1 MDTVFSGAIW
11 SVCYLLVVAS
21 LSIYGIH
28 RLVICYLFLRYK
40 NQGVQPL
47 RRWDH
52 LPLVTVQLPIFNEY
66 YVGKRLLSAVSRID
80 YPREK
85 LQIQILDDSSDETRV
100 ILERGSRLLRK
111 AGFDVVYLYRKDRVG
126 FKAGALAAGLEAAR
140 GEFIFILDAD
150 FVPPPC
156 ILLETIHH
164 FTNPKIGMVQMRWG
178 HLNRYYSLLTRIQ
191 AIFLDGHF
199 LLEQTARCRSGRFFN
214 FNGTAGIWRKSC
226 IETSGGWHYDTL
238 TEDLDLS
245 YRAQMGG
252 WKFLFL
258 PDIVVPAELPVD
270 MNGFKSQQH
279 RWTKGSIQT
288 CKKLLPLLWKSNIP
302 LLTKLE
308 GTIHLVSNFS
318 YLLLLLL
325 CLLILP
331 NSFAATHSTVYMFL
345 VDVPIFIATSISIL
359 FFYIIAQQYVNPR
372 GWLREIWLFPM
383 LLALAAGMSINN
395 ARGVI
400 EALFNHRSEFKRTP
414 KYGIKSGFNS
424 RHRGASARY
433 WPLCSSLPLAE
444 VLFTVYFGFCI
455 GSAIL
460 NGQWFSIPF
469 LLVFLVGF
477 SYVAF
482 LSIALWLQRWL
493 ILANPQDRQKEVIA

>member
-1 MDTVFSGAIW
+1 MKTIFSGTTW
-11 SVCYLLVVAS
+11 SVCYLLVVTS
-21 LSIYGIH
+21 LSVYGIH

-40 NQGVQPL
+40 DQRVQPL
-47 RRWDH
+47 RQWEH

-66 YVGKRLLSAVSRID
+66 YVGKRLLGAVSKID

-85 LQIQILDDSSDETRV
+85 LQIQILDDSNDETRIV
-100 ILERGSRLLRK
+100 LERESKTLRK
-111 AGFDVVYLYRKDRVG
+111 AGFDVAYIYRKDRIG
-126 FKAGALAAGLEAAR
+126 FKAGALAAGLEAAK

-156 ILLETIHH
+156 VLLETIHY

-178 HLNRYYSLLTRIQ
+178 HLNRHYSFLTRIQ
-191 AIFLDGHF
+191 AILLDGHF

-270 MNGFKSQQH
+270 MNGFQSQQH
-279 RWTKGSIQT
+279 RWTKGSVQT
-288 CKKLLPLLWKSNIP
+288 CKKLLPRLWKSDIP
-302 LLTKLE
+302 LPIKLE
-308 GTIHLVSNFS
+308 STVHLVSNFS

-331 NSFAATHSTVYMFL
+331 NSFAATHSAIYVLL
-345 VDVPIFIATSISIL
+345 VDIPIFVTTSISIL
-359 FFYIIAQQYVNPR
+359 FFYIVSQRYVNPN
-372 GWLREIWLFPM
+372 GWLKEVWLFPM

-395 ARGVI
+395 ARGVV
-400 EALFNHRSEFKRTP
+400 EAIFNHQSEFKRTP
-414 KYGIKSGFNS
+414 KCGIKSGFNS
-424 RHRGASARY
+424 RRLKTRPRY
-433 WPLCSSLPLAE
+433 WPLCSALPIAE
-444 VLFTVYFGFCI
+444 VLFAIYFGFCV
-455 GSAIL
+455 GMAIL

-469 LLVFLVGF
+469 LLVFLIGF

-482 LSIALWLQRWL
+482 LSITFWLQRWS
-493 ILANPQDRQKEVIA
+493 ILSNSQDRQKEVIA